1 MSKLNTSLRL
11 KSSVEDL
18 IQVFLDAEK
27 WSSFLPKQ
35 LKDVK
40 ILEKTANE
48 ITTEETFV
56 FKTLVKNEI
65 KQTTIHKKLSDN
77 SIKSRII
84 SGHAKGTEIDIL
96 FQEIENGT
104 EVFID
109 IDLKLSLK
117 AKFLGPLIKKYYMV
131 ALRGILMKIDFSIL
145 DAVNSSNENR
155 PQMIV
160 KKILDI
166 DDFKFDNNTFN
177 LIAKTMRLE
186 MGGASGILTSIFF
199 EELSNLKLNKNE
211 VSLIPIFEN
220 TVLKIKKREVVVI
233 EPSPFMAK
241 ECRKKKLKV
250 IQKFLEFVKKEDL
263 SKDKKFFTC
272 FELFEHLHNPS
283 KFIKYQ

>member
-117 AKFLGPLIKKYYMV
+117 AKFLGPLIKKYYMI

-145 DAVNSSNENR
+145 DRGEKS
-155 PQMIV
+155 IV
-160 KKILDI
+160 
-166 DDFKFDNNTFN
+166 
-177 LIAKTMRLE
+177 
-186 MGGASGILTSIFF
+186 
-199 EELSNLKLNKNE
+199 
-211 VSLIPIFEN
+211 
-220 TVLKIKKREVVVI
+220 
-233 EPSPFMAK
+233 
-241 ECRKKKLKV
+241 
-250 IQKFLEFVKKEDL
+250 
-263 SKDKKFFTC
+263 
-272 FELFEHLHNPS
+272 
-283 KFIKYQ
+283 

>member
-1 MSKLNTSLRL
+1 LSKLNTSLRL

-145 DAVNSSNENR
+145 DRGEKS
-155 PQMIV
+155 IV
-160 KKILDI
+160 
-166 DDFKFDNNTFN
+166 
-177 LIAKTMRLE
+177 
-186 MGGASGILTSIFF
+186 
-199 EELSNLKLNKNE
+199 
-211 VSLIPIFEN
+211 
-220 TVLKIKKREVVVI
+220 
-233 EPSPFMAK
+233 
-241 ECRKKKLKV
+241 
-250 IQKFLEFVKKEDL
+250 
-263 SKDKKFFTC
+263 
-272 FELFEHLHNPS
+272 
-283 KFIKYQ
+283 

>member
-145 DAVNSSNENR
+145 DRGEKS
-155 PQMIV
+155 IV
-160 KKILDI
+160 
-166 DDFKFDNNTFN
+166 
-177 LIAKTMRLE
+177 
-186 MGGASGILTSIFF
+186 
-199 EELSNLKLNKNE
+199 
-211 VSLIPIFEN
+211 
-220 TVLKIKKREVVVI
+220 
-233 EPSPFMAK
+233 
-241 ECRKKKLKV
+241 
-250 IQKFLEFVKKEDL
+250 
-263 SKDKKFFTC
+263 
-272 FELFEHLHNPS
+272 
-283 KFIKYQ
+283 